1 MYNGTVN
8 HSQPL
13 SGRRLKAAGL
23 DAIEVPAKE
32 PALTVLLFH
41 GYGADAADLAPLS
54 MAIGQ
59 KKKSLRWLFPDG
71 PLPLDA
77 LGMGRAWFDIDVD
90 ALERDYSKV
99 RPEGMEEAR
108 RAALD
113 FISALGLPWDKLVL
127 GGFSQGAMLATDL
140 ALSAPEA
147 PRGLMILSGSLVDE
161 ERWSGLAAGRRGLP
175 FFQSHGSA
183 DPILSFRLALKLEAL
198 LRAAGLE
205 GRLLR
210 FEGGHS
216 IAPEVVEGMSA
227 FLNELVESEP
237 CRRKKN

>member
-1 MYNGTVN
+1 M
-8 HSQPL
+8 
-13 SGRRLKAAGL
+13 RAAGL
-23 DAIEVPAKE
+23 DAIEVPAE
-32 PALTVLLFH
+32 APALTVVLFH

-54 MAIGQ
+54 GAVDRN
-59 KKKSLRWLFPDG
+59 KPLRWLFPEG

-77 LGMGRAWFDIDVD
+77 FGMGRAWFDIDAE
-90 ALERDYSKV
+90 ALERDYSGA
-99 RPEGMEEAR
+99 RPEGMEAAR

-113 FISALGLPWDKLVL
+113 FISALGLPWERLVL
-127 GGFSQGAMLATDL
+127 GGFSQGAMLAADL
-140 ALSAPEA
+140 ALSAPVA
-147 PRGLMILSGSLVDE
+147 PRGLIILSGSLVDE
-161 ERWSGLAAGRRGLP
+161 ARWSALAAHRRGLP

-183 DPILSFRLALKLEAL
+183 DPILGFHLALKLESL
-198 LRAAGLE
+198 LRAAGLD

-216 IAPEVVEGMSA
+216 IPPEVIAAMGA